1 MQIPL
6 PTKGYLKIKVITKS
20 SKNEVVDV
28 MTSPDGEKI
37 YKIRIKS
44 APVEGKANAELIK
57 FLSKELGIPQGSIE
71 IIKGT
76 ASKIK
81 LIKIS

>member
-1 MQIPL
+1 MQILL
-6 PTKGYLKIKVITKS
+6 PAKGYLKIKVITKS
-20 SKNEVVDV
+20 SKNEISDV
-28 MTSPDGEKI
+28 MTDPDGEKI

-57 FLSKELGIPQGSIE
+57 FLSKKLNVPQNSIN

>member
-20 SKNEVVDV
+20 SKNEISDV
-28 MTSPDGEKI
+28 MTNPDGEKI

-57 FLSKELGIPQGSIE
+57 FLSKELSIPQGSIE
-71 IIKGT
+71 IIKGGT
-76 ASKIK
+76 SKIK